1 MINIRKK
8 GLTIVEIIISFSVA
22 FILITSIYAIIYWGL
37 KVNTINEYYL
47 DVNNILIFISNEVQN
62 NPSLYLQYD
71 SNRNRITLTQDAEA
85 KLLGKLFLYNYKI
98 KNKQDYQVKFEKIER
113 LTKENLD
120 RIVKV
125 DISVKWYYKN
135 KEHITLTTIFLPLYN
150 ITRSYINPLPENSD
164 IYTEN
169 TNTTTN
175 TNTTNTANIINTTT
189 TTTIATTTTTVTTT
203 TTTTTESPT
212 TEPPTTQPPTTQPPT
227 TEPPTTQPPTE
238 TTTTTT

>member
-98 KNKQDYQVKFEKIER
+98 KNKQDYKVKFEKIER
-113 LTKENLD
+113 LTTENLD

-135 KEHITLTTIFLPLYN
+135 KEHITLTTIFLPLYHIN
-150 ITRSYINPLPENSD
+150 ESPPNPLPENSD

-175 TNTTNTANIINTTT
+175 TTTNTNTTNFITTNTTF
-189 TTTIATTTTTVTTT
+189 VTTT
-203 TTTTTESPT
+203 TTTNIATPT
-212 TEPPTTQPPTTQPPT
+212 TYPNVTISTVNNSTQTFTTFFTNDRIPTTALQPPNSF
-227 TEPPTTQPPTE
+227 
-238 TTTTTT
+238 